1 MANLSPR
8 RELISNIGNLRGE
21 SCHRSYSLQKMDL
34 SVLISNSRLAREWAI
49 VKERSG
55 QFIGACFYPYHSY
68 FLPHSRFP
76 YLLSLFSFFSSLFS
90 VFLHCCLLCM
100 SIAFYTACCDKIYHF
115 YALNTFGLLWV
126 SFQKCPL
133 VYRLPNHHHY
143 TMLVVS
149 CLIPR
154 QKQFLFCFLIP
165 FALSSG

>member
-1 MANLSPR
+1 MADSSPR

-34 SVLISNSRLAREWAI
+34 SVLISNSGLAREW
-49 VKERSG
+49 VVYW
-55 QFIGACFYPYHSY
+55 CML
-68 FLPHSRFP
+68 LPLSLIFSSSLSVSLFSLFP
-76 YLLSLFSFFSSLFS
+76 YLFSLFSFFSSLFS

-100 SIAFYTACCDKIYHF
+100 SIAFYTTCCDKIYHF
-115 YALNTFGLLWV
+115 YPLNTFGLLWV

-143 TMLVVS
+143 TMLAVS